1 MSTQLP
7 SGAQPSSRSK
17 DGPDMP
23 RVEAIIAQMTAQ
35 FGPDYTMTF
44 ARAIEAASNDNDQAR
59 YHRELDAAVDILVHA
74 GWTREQSK
82 TIAIGHVSSV
92 HAAIGEDLQAHV
104 NAGGTL
110 PDRRRPT
117 GNEST

>member
-1 MSTQLP
+1 
-7 SGAQPSSRSK
+7 
-17 DGPDMP
+17 
-23 RVEAIIAQMTAQ
+23 MTDL

-44 ARAIEAASNDNDQAR
+44 ARAVEFATNNKDLVR
-59 YHRELDAAVDILVHA
+59 YKSELDAAVEILVHA
-74 GWTREQSK
+74 GWPRAQSK
-82 TIAIGHVSSV
+82 AIAIDHVAAV